1 MSVVTTL
8 PVSSLPRSS
17 RASESASEISNPPA
31 LVYLRRV
38 RVGTGHGEF
47 RHEMVTSHE
56 GRYIVAPLTR
66 KQMLSLNADLAM
78 YLAEMG

>member
-1 MSVVTTL
+1 MPL
-8 PVSSLPRSS
+8 ASSPARSC
-17 RASESASEISNPPA
+17 RASESPLLTSAPPA

-38 RVGTGHGEF
+38 RVGLGQGEF

-66 KQMLSLNADLAM
+66 KQMLSLTADLAM